1 MNAEV
6 VALEGRAH
14 ERRLREVADEL
25 EATGWAF
32 EIADAQWR
40 LFHVS
45 SELCQ
50 LLYESDPEA
59 IGVGRHLLESRYGP
73 AYKMVTQEHRTR
85 WLERNGPYML
95 HDNPKLVEHLGDVL
109 PPAHAEAIGQ
119 SSRSPR
125 RRAGF
130 PRSSSTAAS
139 SRAVCTTWAS
149 AWSTTTA
156 TPSGSS

>member
-1 MNAEV
+1 MSAEV

-14 ERRLREVADEL
+14 ERRLREVAEEL
-25 EATGWAF
+25 EGTGWAF

-50 LLYESDPEA
+50 LLYESDPEK

-73 AYKMVTQEHRTR
+73 AYKMVTPEHRTR
-85 WLERNGPYML
+85 WIERNGPYML
-95 HDNPKLVEHLGDVL
+95 HNDPKPAERLGDVL
-109 PPAHAEAIGQ
+109 PPGHSAAL
-119 SSRSPR
+119 
-125 RRAGF
+125 RRAGC

-139 SRAVCTTWAS
+139 SRAACTTWAS

-156 TPSGSS
+156 